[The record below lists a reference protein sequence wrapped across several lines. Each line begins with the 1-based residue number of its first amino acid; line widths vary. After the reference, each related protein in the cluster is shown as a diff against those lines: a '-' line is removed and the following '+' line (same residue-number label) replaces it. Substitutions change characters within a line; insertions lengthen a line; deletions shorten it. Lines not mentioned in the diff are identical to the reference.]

1 MSVDAAEHA
10 ELIRVLQA
18 RCDDVAERWYRAV
31 AATGFTSLDS
41 ARVRRRFVELAGQL
55 ISLLSDESVD
65 SDRAETIGSAVA
77 DLHYIQPEA
86 WDRTQEVLR
95 RQLVDGLLPDQVRV
109 VRPWLA
115 ACIGKMA
122 TGFFRRACEII
133 LTEQEQI
140 RTALIAERE
149 HALEE
154 LQRSEDLFR
163 TIVETAPSF
172 LLITDAEGRNTYVSP
187 SCEKMLGYTPQELM
201 DGVVPWVHEDDFSN
215 AQEVYVRA
223 FRERMGCRD
232 FEYKAVK
239 KDGEVWYASSSWEP
253 LWDEVGNFKG
263 FVLQTTD
270 ITERRRAEEALE
282 AEHALLAQ
290 RVAERTADLRAANA
304 QLARVARLKGEFISN
319 VSHEL
324 RTPLSV
330 ITLVSGNL
338 DTLYE
343 RLDDHRRHKMIQD
356 IRAYVREMN
365 HIVGNVL
372 EVSRI
377 DSGRVSM
384 ERHRVEL
391 AQLMHEEVERQ
402 TPLARQKSHTLSVD
416 GFELLPVLGNDGQL
430 RQVFRNLLDNAIKY
444 TPAGGQIMCE
454 CRSWELERDGG
465 KSLEA
470 GWPGVADLPAGRWAA
485 FCVVDNGIGID
496 REDLPHVFERF
507 YRAQV
512 RGDVTGTG
520 LGLSIVKD
528 LVELHGGWIAVDSTS
543 GQGSVFAVYLPLLED

>member
-1 MSVDAAEHA
+1 MDVAEHS

-18 RCDDVAERWYRAV
+18 RCDDIAERWYRAV
-31 AATGFTSLDS
+31 SLTGFTSLDS
-41 ARVRRRFVELAGQL
+41 ARVRRRFVELVGQL
-55 ISLLSDESVD
+55 ISLLSDKSVD
-65 SDRAETIGSAVA
+65 SGRAEPIGSAVA

-86 WDRTQEVLR
+86 WDRTHEILR
-95 RQLVDGLLPDQVRV
+95 RQLVHGLSSDQARI

-115 ACIGKMA
+115 ACLGKMA
-122 TGFFRRACEII
+122 TGFFRRAREII

-140 RTALIAERE
+140 RMALIAERE

-187 SCEKMLGYTPQELM
+187 GCEKVLGYTPQELM
-201 DGVVPWVHEDDFSN
+201 DGVVPWVHEDDFSS
-215 AQEVYVRA
+215 AQEIYVRA
-223 FRERMGCRD
+223 FQKRTGYRD

-253 LWDEVGNFKG
+253 LWDEVGDFEG

-270 ITERRRAEEALE
+270 ITERKRAEEALE
-282 AEHALLAQ
+282 AERAMLAQ

-304 QLARVARLKGEFISN
+304 ELAQVARLKGEFISN

-338 DTLYE
+338 DALYE
-343 RLDDHRRHKMIQD
+343 RLDDNRRRKMIQD

-384 ERHRVEL
+384 ERYPVEL

-402 TPLARQKSHTLSVD
+402 TPLAGQKSHTLSVD
-416 GFELLPVLGNDGQL
+416 GFEHLPVWGNDGQL

-444 TPAGGQIMCE
+444 TPAGGQIRCE
-454 CRSWELERDGG
+454 CRLWEPERGDGR
-465 KSLEA
+465 SLGAE
-470 GWPGVADLPAGRWAA
+470 WPGVGDLPDGRWAA
-485 FCVVDNGIGID
+485 FRVADNGIGID
-496 REDLPHVFERF
+496 REDLPRVFERF

-512 RGDVTGTG
+512 RGDETGTG
-520 LGLSIVKD
+520 LGLSIAQD
-528 LVELHGGWIAVDSTS
+528 LVELHGGWIAVDSTP
-543 GQGSVFAVYLPLLED
+543 GQGSSFAVYLPLLEE